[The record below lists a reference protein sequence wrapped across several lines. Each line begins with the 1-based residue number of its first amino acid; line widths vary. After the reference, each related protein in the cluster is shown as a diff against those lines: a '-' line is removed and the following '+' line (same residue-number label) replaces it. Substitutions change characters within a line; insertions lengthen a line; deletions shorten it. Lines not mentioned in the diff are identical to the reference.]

1 MIRTLAAAALFVAA
15 LATPVAN
22 AQSTREVIGWCQD
35 VTAGDYERGYC
46 EGAFTAFRGWSR
58 FTLDGEHVLQI
69 CLPDEDPVS
78 RLVGAVAAF
87 VEKFPEAEADDFPIV
102 AHAALRILYPCQP
115 RE

>member
-1 MIRTLAAAALFVAA
+1 MIRTLAAAALLIAA
-15 LATPVAN
+15 LAPPAAN

-35 VTAGDYERGYC
+35 AAAGDYGRGYC

-69 CLPDEDPVS
+69 CLPDDEPTG
-78 RLVGAVAAF
+78 RLVAGVVAF

-102 AHAALRILYPCQP
+102 AHAALRVLYPCQP